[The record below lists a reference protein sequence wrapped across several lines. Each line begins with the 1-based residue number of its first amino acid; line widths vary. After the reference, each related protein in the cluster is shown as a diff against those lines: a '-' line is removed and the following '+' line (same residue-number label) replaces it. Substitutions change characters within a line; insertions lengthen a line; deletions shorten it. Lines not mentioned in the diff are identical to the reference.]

1 MVFDGHSDLLYDV
14 TRRRLAGEK
23 HVLERR
29 HLRNLEAGGVEGLAL
44 ALWVNARAQSFWK
57 DVPEAKGDRERTDIM
72 LLCARAELE
81 ECPWLA
87 VVRTAEEAEKAK
99 AAGKKYAF
107 LAVEGMASIGNDL
120 AGIDRY
126 ADEGVR
132 LGMLTWNEE
141 NLLATGAGGDPYS
154 GLTELGRRAVRRMEE
169 RRIVVDVSHLNDGGF
184 WDVMKTAEGP
194 VIASHSNC
202 RALCDVRR
210 NLTDGQLRAIRDSG
224 GVVGLNVHHAFVHA
238 DREKQTAEML
248 ARHAAHMAEVMGV
261 EHVACGFDFC
271 EYFGPGNEGAE
282 GLENC
287 SQIKNL
293 FYWLEKLGM
302 HENER
307 NMVARENFLRLL
319 A

>member
-23 HVLERR
+23 RVLERR
-29 HLRNLEAGGVEGLAL
+29 HLRSLEAGGVEGLTL
-44 ALWVNARAQSFWK
+44 ALWVSAQDFWK
-57 DVPEAKGDRERTDIM
+57 NVPEAEGHRERTDIM
-72 LLCARAELE
+72 LLCMKAELA
-81 ECPWLA
+81 ECPWLEL
-87 VVRTAEEAEKAK
+87 VRTTEEAERAK

-107 LAVEGMASIGNDL
+107 LAVEGMDAIGDDL
-120 AGIDRY
+120 NGIDRY
-126 ADEGVR
+126 ADLGVR
-132 LGMLTWNEE
+132 MGMLTWNGE
-141 NLLATGAGGDPYS
+141 NRLATGAGGDPYS
-154 GLTELGRRAVRRMEE
+154 GLTELGRQAVRRMGT
-169 RRIVVDVSHLNDGGF
+169 RNIVMDVSHLNDGGF
-184 WDVMKTAEGP
+184 WDVMKAAEGP
-194 VIASHSNC
+194 VVASHSNC

-210 NLTDGQLRAIRDSG
+210 NLTDDQLRAIRDSG

-248 ARHAAHMAEVMGV
+248 ARHAAHMADVMGV

-287 SQIKNL
+287 SQIHNL

-302 HENER
+302 NKKER
-307 NMVARENFLRLL
+307 DMVARENFLRILR
-319 A
+319 

>member
-23 HVLERR
+23 RVLERR
-29 HLRNLEAGGVEGLAL
+29 HLRSLEAGGVEGLTL
-44 ALWVNARAQSFWK
+44 ALWVSAQDFWK
-57 DVPEAKGDRERTDIM
+57 NVPEAEGHRERTDIM
-72 LLCARAELE
+72 LLAMRAELA
-81 ECPWLA
+81 ECPWLEL
-87 VVRTAEEAEKAK
+87 VRTTEEAERAK

-107 LAVEGMASIGNDL
+107 LAVEGMDAIGDDL
-120 AGIDRY
+120 NGIDRY
-126 ADEGVR
+126 ADLGVR
-132 LGMLTWNEE
+132 LGMLTWNGE

-154 GLTELGRRAVRRMEE
+154 GLTELGRRAVRRMAE
-169 RRIVVDVSHLNDGGF
+169 RNILVDVSHLNDGGF
-184 WDVMKTAEGP
+184 RDVMKTATGP

-210 NLTDGQLRAIRDSG
+210 NLTDDQLRAIRDTG
-224 GVVGLNVHHAFVHA
+224 GIVGLNVYHAFVHV
-238 DREKQTAEML
+238 DREHQTAEML

-271 EYFGPGNEGAE
+271 EYFGPGNEGAD

-287 SQIKNL
+287 SQTGNL

-302 HENER
+302 SERER
-307 NMVARENFLRLL
+307 NMIARENFLRVL